1 MYIQYQPK
9 GLYTVLYILC
19 LYKRHNKANEETKM
33 IKTIQ
38 TTEQLIKSL
47 NDCKTKSVL
56 EDDLNVLQAQLMQV
70 QRNIA
75 IVKACVPEKE
85 EEYIE
90 RIEKEVA

>member
-38 TTEQLIKSL
+38 TTEQL
-47 NDCKTKSVL
+47 
-56 EDDLNVLQAQLMQV
+56 MQV

-75 IVKACVPEKE
+75 IVKACVPETE

>member
-1 MYIQYQPK
+1 
-9 GLYTVLYILC
+9 
-19 LYKRHNKANEETKM
+19 M

-75 IVKACVPEKE
+75 
-85 EEYIE
+85 
-90 RIEKEVA
+90 